1 MLYRI
6 QDFPL
11 GSWAVLWRH
20 HSNPIDEGYTTGC
33 LHSYRH
39 ILSTSERGA
48 VSKVAGGPPTG
59 GPPVINFSLY
69 ANVQVEGKTKSKI
82 RTIAMKGPVCGEPGS
97 PYLLH
102 QVHQPRSHRLREQ
115 LGQEQRRL
123 GLKGAFSKE
132 TQSPTSWVLFLFGVF
147 FIISSSSI
155 HSRLQMRVHF
165 FLRNMKTTFNS

>member
-11 GSWAVLWRH
+11 GSWAVLWQH

-33 LHSYRH
+33 LQSYRH
-39 ILSTSERGA
+39 ILSTSKRGA
-48 VSKVAGGPPTG
+48 VSKAAGGPPTG

-82 RTIAMKGPVCGEPGS
+82 RTIARKGPVCGEPGS

-102 QVHQPRSHRLREQ
+102 RVHQPLSHRLREQ

-132 TQSPTSWVLFLFGVF
+132 TQSPTSWVFFLFWGF
-147 FIISSSSI
+147 FIISSSI